1 MICRQGDSQNL
12 ALFSRDCNAIATGSC
27 IQRNGELSLRPF
39 SSTFDLYWRYC
50 KNHNKYIVRDTI
62 HIYRLTNTSIWIGLR
77 KYKITNSN
85 VDKDSCYIIE
95 MRFGTVNYNIR
106 NCTERHFSFCKR
118 EIGQI
123 YFPNIQYINKA
134 DDNQDHFFLW
144 EPANQR
150 QYSKLFL
157 FNY

>member
-50 KNHNKYIVRDTI
+50 KNHNKYIVWDTI

-77 KYKITNSN
+77 KYKITNPN

-95 MRFGTVNYNIR
+95 MRFGTVNCNIR

-123 YFPNIQYINKA
+123 YFPNIQYIKKA

-144 EPANQR
+144 EPAKKR
-150 QYSKLFL
+150 QYNKLF
-157 FNY
+157 